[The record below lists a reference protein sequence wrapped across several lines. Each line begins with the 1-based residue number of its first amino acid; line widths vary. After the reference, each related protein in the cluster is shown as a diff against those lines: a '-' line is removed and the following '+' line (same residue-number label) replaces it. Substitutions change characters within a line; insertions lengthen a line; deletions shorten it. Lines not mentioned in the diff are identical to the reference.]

1 MDFLALATHCAPDV
15 HPETIVAIIEHES
28 GGNPFALRNNTLSKS
43 FYPAD
48 IFEAKKLI
56 NQFVNQKHSVD
67 IGLMQINSWWLNHYK
82 ISPEKLLDSC
92 INLQIG
98 GAILTDNYQ
107 RFSQKQSP
115 IPVLYQALSAYNT
128 GSPTVGSDYVN
139 QLLAK
144 NKPQITPRNTPN
156 LHNNNQDK
164 LEFSNLETT
173 VFLLQPFKENLFFT
187 PDTNDLFID

>member
-28 GGNPFALRNNTLSKS
+28 SGNPFALRNNTLSKS

-48 IFEAKKLI
+48 IIEAKKLI
-56 NQFVNQKHSVD
+56 NQFLNQQYSVD

-82 ISPEKLLDSC
+82 LSPEKLLDSC
-92 INLQIG
+92 VNLQIG

-107 RFSQKQSP
+107 RFSQQQSS

-128 GSPTVGSDYVN
+128 GSPTAGFNYVN

-144 NKPQITPRNTPN
+144 NNLQVTSQNIRV
-156 LHNNNQDK
+156 LHNKNQDK
-164 LEFSNLETT
+164 LEFSGLETT
-173 VFLLQPFKENLFFT
+173 VFWSQSFKENPFFT
-187 PDTNDLFID
+187 SDTHDLFID